1 MVQFEYLSVMV
12 ATSALTIDIQNSVH
26 GPTASFSIGTPPQP
40 ISALLDTGSANAW
53 VRSSAKCRPF
63 DPYLGSKI
71 NGKLVEL
78 STYNDKDCPDSEK
91 AAYDNTLST
100 TAKIID
106 KFAFYSGYGSP
117 RWAEL
122 DGSQECP
129 AKESLAS
136 AHPHANWANYN
147 ATDYI
152 ADLWGF
158 YNISTDRPEIQQMK
172 KDHAEAI
179 SSGCRKDE
187 GAGVFP
193 FGVSGGSMP
202 YGGPVIRDVLH
213 AKSSTY
219 ASTGSGDGIII
230 TFQETQDLPV
240 NYVMNVTDDDGNTEL
255 QFASAGSFDADGKPA
270 SLSIGS
276 TYSASGLFG
285 MSPSSK
291 FAAAAGLVNFTLA
304 QHAQKM
310 YLDQEVPAA
319 LVLQDP
325 GMVPLLTGMKIE
337 DMDPTQAYQHW
348 FVQAAG
354 FKVELIEEKLPAD
367 KTNKALVEMDRQAL
381 ELLNTK
387 AANFFYSLG
396 LSIMKRRLIHDAKDS
411 PGLDSSSGGSGSGS
425 GYSSNADSGA
435 DSGATASSGSGIENA
450 AEVDLAEVDARP
462 LSLSHTMVDSGYGGL
477 YFPSE
482 VCDIYAGFEETHRQ
496 QPMRLTFTLKTSAD
510 NTQDFSLVVPDLKD
524 AHNCRPDRWILGTT
538 FFSQM
543 VVAHS
548 FESNQISVGY
558 HAHAAAA
565 NRNLASRSLLGERRG
580 FLRGT
585 PVV

>member
-1 MVQFEYLSVMV
+1 L
-12 ATSALTIDIQNSVH
+12 N
-26 GPTASFSIGTPPQP
+26 
-40 ISALLDTGSANAW
+40 
-53 VRSSAKCRPF
+53 
-63 DPYLGSKI
+63 
-71 NGKLVEL
+71 
-78 STYNDKDCPDSEK
+78 
-91 AAYDNTLST
+91 
-100 TAKIID
+100 
-106 KFAFYSGYGSP
+106 
-117 RWAEL
+117 
-122 DGSQECP
+122 GSQECP

-136 AHPHANWANYN
+136 THPNANWANYN
-147 ATDYI
+147 ATNYI
-152 ADLWGF
+152 ADFWGF
-158 YNISTDRPEIQQMK
+158 YNVSTDRPEIQQMK
-172 KDHAEAI
+172 KDHAESI

-202 YGGPVIRDVLH
+202 YGGPVIQDVLH
-213 AKSSTY
+213 TKSSTH

-230 TFQETQDLPV
+230 TFQETQELPV
-240 NYVMNVTDDDGNTEL
+240 NYVMNVTDADGNTEL

-291 FAAAAGLVNFTLA
+291 FAAAAGLANFTLA

-325 GMVPLLTGMKIE
+325 GMVPLLTGMKVE

-348 FVQAAG
+348 FVQATG
-354 FKVELIEEKLPAD
+354 FKVELVEEKVPAD
-367 KTNKALVEMDRQAL
+367 KTNKALVKMDRQTL

-387 AANFFYSLG
+387 TADFFYSLG
-396 LSIMKRRLIHDAKDS
+396 LSIMKRRLIHDAEDS
-411 PGLDSSSGGSGSGS
+411 PGPDFSSGGSGSGS
-425 GYSSNADSGA
+425 NSADFYADGDADSGA
-435 DSGATASSGSGIENA
+435 DSGATSSSGSGIKNA
-450 AEVDLAEVDARP
+450 AEVDLAEVDAKP
-462 LSLSHTMVDSGYGGL
+462 LSLSHAMVDSGYGGL

-558 HAHAAAA
+558 PAPAALAA
-565 NRNLASRSLLGERRG
+565 KRKRNLASRSMLAERRG
-580 FLRGT
+580 FLRGA